1 MNRRHFLFGAL
12 GAPLALAQQSFARRR
27 ILIVLID
34 GFSPEYFH
42 RSEMPNL
49 MRICKEGVWKVGRGV
64 MPTLTNVGNASL
76 STGSFPVTHGI
87 TSNFRYDRA
96 TGEYSAME
104 SAQLLLAETVF
115 QRAGRLGL
123 RTALVASKDKVRTL
137 CNAGADIAI
146 SGEAPPQGWVDRV
159 GPKQE
164 MYSPSVDFWT
174 LRAARKLLKEEG
186 CDVVYATTTDY
197 MMHTYAAGADE
208 SMQHL
213 HQVDALLGEIANDH
227 PRLEIYLTAD
237 HGMTAMHEAIDPVRV
252 LARQGI
258 ASNAVPIIQD
268 KHMIHHRGLG
278 GSTYVYL
285 PKPDTLEAAR
295 SALSATAGVEEVYTA
310 PEAARQFHLHPGRIG
325 DLFVLGAKGVAFGS
339 LPAERVEVAVRT
351 HGSRHEEEV
360 PLVIYGRKA
369 EISEYEFTLD
379 LVRKLSLES

>member
-12 GAPLALAQQSFARRR
+12 ASPLASARQSAPRRK

-34 GFSPEYFH
+34 GFSPDYFR

-49 MRICKEGVWKVGRGV
+49 RRICLEGAWKFGRGV

-76 STGSFPVTHGI
+76 STGTFPVTHGI
-87 TSNFRYDRA
+87 TSNYQFHRI

-104 SAQLLLAETVF
+104 SAQYLLAETVF

-137 CNAGADIAI
+137 CNAGSDFAI
-146 SGEAPPQGWVDRV
+146 SGEAPPPGWVKRV

-164 MYSPSVDFWT
+164 MYSPSVDVWT
-174 LRAARKLLKEEG
+174 FRAAGKLLKEEG
-186 CDVVYATTTDY
+186 CDLVYATTTDY
-197 MMHTYAAGADE
+197 MMHTYPAGAEE

-213 HQVDALLGEIANDH
+213 HQIDAILGEIVNDH

-252 LARQGI
+252 LARHGI
-258 ASNAVPIIQD
+258 ESNAVPIIQD

-285 PKPDTLEAAR
+285 ARPDTLETAK
-295 SALSATAGVEEVYTA
+295 SLLTATTGVEEVYSN
-310 PEAARQFHLHPGRIG
+310 PEAAKSFRLHPGRIG

-360 PLVIYGRKA
+360 PLAIYGRKA
-369 EISEYEFTLD
+369 DISQYEFTLD